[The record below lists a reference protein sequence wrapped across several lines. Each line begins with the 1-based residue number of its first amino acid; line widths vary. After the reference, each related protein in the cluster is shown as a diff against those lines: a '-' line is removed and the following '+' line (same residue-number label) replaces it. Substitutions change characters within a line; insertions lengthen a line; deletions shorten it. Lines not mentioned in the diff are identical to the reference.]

1 MASARCAPHL
11 QLLDPVSAFPC
22 AAAAAAALC
31 TSKADELAAPMGLMM
46 NPVGPS

>member
-1 MASARCAPHL
+1 MASARCAPRL
-11 QLLDPVSAFPC
+11 QLLDPVS
-22 AAAAAAALC
+22 AAAALC